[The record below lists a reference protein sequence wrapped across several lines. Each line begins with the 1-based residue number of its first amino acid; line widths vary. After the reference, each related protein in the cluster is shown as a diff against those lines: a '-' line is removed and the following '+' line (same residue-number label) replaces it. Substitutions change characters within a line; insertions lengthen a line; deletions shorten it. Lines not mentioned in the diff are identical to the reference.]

1 MQGGVDLVPPGGS
14 WERVLSTR
22 LGGAMHPLRCCHP
35 RRGDILFTWCH
46 EIHFLDF
53 LETEPLVKEQAHCG
67 ICWPC
72 PEANTVSCL
81 QTLLH
86 GPFRKGELIF

>member
-1 MQGGVDLVPPGGS
+1 
-14 WERVLSTR
+14 
-22 LGGAMHPLRCCHP
+22 MHPLRCCHP

-72 PEANTVSCL
+72 PEANAVSCL
-81 QTLLH
+81 QKLLH
-86 GPFRKGELIF
+86 GPFQKGELIF